1 MTTDIWID
9 PAELNG
15 TAGML
20 AEQALRIQEAAVGTR
35 ENCVCDAP
43 RSMVGWIDEALVALT
58 EDALKVA
65 VGYLTQAVD
74 VATRASEVIADQAV
88 DTTAGTGA
96 GVDPSVAIIGGTTV
110 GGTGPA
116 FTTDLPAEGLGL
128 TATIG
133 KPNWSGSP
141 LLQAMEAM
149 QSTNPGLSA
158 GLGSVLSQINQSQ
171 DDMIGT
177 ILAPNGLTM
186 DDGQLVDGSGHVGGY
201 GNVVEDPY
209 RPGSYDIDP

>member
-116 FTTDLPAEGLGL
+116 FTTDFPADGLGL

-133 KPNWSGSP
+133 GTPTYANDPLMAALVRSGGGG
-141 LLQAMEAM
+141 L
-149 QSTNPGLSA
+149 TPGTFSL
-158 GLGSVLSQINQSQ
+158 LSQIQQSQ
-171 DDMIGT
+171 SDAIST
-177 ILAPNGLTM
+177 ILAPTGLTVH
-186 DDGQLVDGSGHVGGY
+186 DGKYVGSDGSTGDAGHI
-201 GNVVEDPY
+201 VEDPY
-209 RPGSYDIDP
+209 RPGSYRVEP

>member
-88 DTTAGTGA
+88 DTTTGTGE
-96 GVDPSVAIIGGTTV
+96 VDPSVAIIGGNGTV
-110 GGTGPA
+110 IN
-116 FTTDLPAEGLGL
+116 DLPTDGLGL
-128 TATIG
+128 TGRGEGIAAIATA
-133 KPNWSGSP
+133 
-141 LLQAMEAM
+141 LLH
-149 QSTNPGLSA
+149 G
-158 GLGSVLSQINQSQ
+158 
-171 DDMIGT
+171 
-177 ILAPNGLTM
+177 
-186 DDGQLVDGSGHVGGY
+186 
-201 GNVVEDPY
+201 
-209 RPGSYDIDP
+209 